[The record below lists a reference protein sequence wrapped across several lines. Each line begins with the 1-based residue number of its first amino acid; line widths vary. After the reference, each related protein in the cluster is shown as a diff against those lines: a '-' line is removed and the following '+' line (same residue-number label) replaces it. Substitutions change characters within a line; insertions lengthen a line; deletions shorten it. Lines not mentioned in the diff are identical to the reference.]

1 MTITKSEEEE
11 AEVKVTRKT
20 FNGDVKKED
29 EMTSYVA
36 VGRFDSCNKKG
47 RDKTKWKLRSS
58 E

>member
-11 AEVKVTRKT
+11 AEVKVKT
-20 FNGDVKKED
+20 

-47 RDKTKWKLRSS
+47 RDTTKWKLRSS
-58 E
+58 EWEMRLY

>member
-20 FNGDVKKED
+20 